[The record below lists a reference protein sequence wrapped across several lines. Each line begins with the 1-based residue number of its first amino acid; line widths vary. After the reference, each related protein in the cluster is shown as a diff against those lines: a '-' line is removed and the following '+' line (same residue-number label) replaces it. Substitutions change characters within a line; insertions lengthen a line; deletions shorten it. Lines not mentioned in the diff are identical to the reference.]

1 MASMNAMREAIKKAV
16 GTESW
21 SIKVDR
27 MYDDQV
33 IAIYLKF
40 EKEGKLK
47 PQPDIYPKQPFKQ
60 PKATQLSFNDYLGG
74 NNGIKSR

>member
-1 MASMNAMREAIKKAV
+1 MTINAMREAIKKAV

-47 PQPDIYPKQPFKQ
+47 PQPDIFPKQPFKK
-60 PKATQLSFNDYLGG
+60 PKVTQLSFDEIIRRKEDG
-74 NNGIKSR
+74 KER

>member
-1 MASMNAMREAIKKAV
+1 MPSVNVMREAIRKAV

-27 MYDDQV
+27 MYDDQ
-33 IAIYLKF
+33 ITAIYLKF

-47 PQPDIYPKQPFKQ
+47 PQPDIYPRFPFKT
-60 PKATQLSFNDYLGG
+60 PKVTQLSFNDIPGG
-74 NNGIKSR
+74 TYGK

>member
-1 MASMNAMREAIKKAV
+1 MREAIRKV
-16 GTESW
+16 YDSESW

-47 PQPDIYPKQPFKQ
+47 PQPDIYPKRPFKQ
-60 PKATQLSFNDYLGG
+60 PKAVQLSFEDYLRG
-74 NNGIKSR
+74 

>member
-1 MASMNAMREAIKKAV
+1 MASINQMREAIKKAV

-40 EKEGKLK
+40 EKEGKFK
-47 PQPDIYPKQPFKQ
+47 PQPDIYPRQPFKK
-60 PKATQLSFNDYLGG
+60 PKVKQLSFEDLLPPA
-74 NNGIKSR
+74 RREVHR